1 VKRTQAFIAMTLAL
15 CAAGFV
21 ASAPSA
27 GASAATGHGTGAARS
42 SAKAPD
48 PFYTPPK
55 GYGRQ
60 APGTILRAR
69 QVQPTLF
76 SMASKN
82 SAWQLLY
89 RSTDQYGKP
98 VAIVT
103 TVLAPSGTPKGILSY
118 QIATDSSAPK
128 CAPSH
133 EVVDFADLP
142 NSALLAAES
151 SSISD
156 ALKSGL
162 AVSLP
167 DYEGARAEFAAPRQ
181 PGYAVLDG
189 LRAAENFSTLH
200 LSTSTPAVIWG
211 YSGGS
216 LASGWAAQLQH
227 TYAPELNVVG
237 VALGGFVSSVRPNMI
252 HINGGIFGGF
262 IPAVLPGVLRQSP
275 RLAARLGTVLKP
287 GGRRALAL
295 GAKQCSV
302 EDLAEFAGFDI
313 GKYMTVP
320 FKKLINERTVVRAFA
335 AMNLGGST
343 PQMPLFIY
351 HAVHDELINIRSS
364 DAIVPRYCAH
374 GARIIYVRSATAEH
388 ITLQGVAAPAVLGWL
403 TARAN
408 GVAAPA
414 GCTTKTVQSM
424 ANYR

>member
-1 VKRTQAFIAMTLAL
+1 MKLTHVSIGMAFAL

-27 GASAATGHGTGAARS
+27 GASAGGASGSVSARS

-48 PFYTPPK
+48 PFYAPPK
-55 GYGRQ
+55 GFGHK

-69 QVQPTLF
+69 QVHPTLF

-82 SAWQLLY
+82 AAWQLLY

-98 VAIVT
+98 MAIVT
-103 TVLAPSGTPKGILSY
+103 TVVAPVGKATGILSY
-118 QIATDSSAPK
+118 QIATDSSAPR

-133 EVVDFADLP
+133 EVTDYQDLP
-142 NSALLAAES
+142 SSVLLAAES

-167 DYEGARAEFAAPRQ
+167 DYEGPRAEFAAPRQ

-189 LRAAENFSTLH
+189 IRAAEHFSAMH

-216 LASGWAAQLQH
+216 LASGWAAQLKR
-227 TYAPELNVVG
+227 TYAPELHVAG
-237 VALGGFVSSVRPNMI
+237 VAVGGFVSSVQPNML
-252 HINGGIFGGF
+252 HLNKSLFGGF
-262 IPAVLPGVLRQSP
+262 IPAVFPGIFRQSP
-275 RLAARLGTVLKP
+275 RLAAAFHAVMKP

-302 EDLAEFAGFDI
+302 EDLGVFAGFDL
-313 GKYMTVP
+313 GHYLKVP
-320 FKKLINERTVVRAFA
+320 LRQLVKKPAVARGFA

-343 PQMPLFIY
+343 PQMPMFVY
-351 HAVHDELINIRSS
+351 HAVHDELIGIRSS
-364 DAIVPRYCAH
+364 DAIVPEYCAH
-374 GARIIYVRSATAEH
+374 GARITYVRSATAEH
-388 ITLQGVAAPAVLGWL
+388 ITLQGIASPAILAWF
-403 TARAN
+403 TARVK
-408 GVAAPA
+408 GVPVPA
-414 GCTTKTVQSM
+414 GCTTTTVQSM